1 MSLDKNSAARL
12 AKAHPL
18 LQKLFNAVAAKTPI
32 MILDSQRGRAAQEL
46 AFRQGHTKVHFGN
59 SAHNWSPSVAL
70 DVVPIPLDWKDT
82 AAFRNMIVNFVVPIA
97 KEMNIPMA
105 EVYEVATFYHHFEVV
120 RGNDPVADITLRVC
134 DGIACELAGAQNLLA
149 KLPAILGNPK
159 I

>member
-18 LQKLFNAVAAKTPI
+18 LQKLFNAVASKTPI

-70 DVVPIPLDWKDT
+70 DVVPLPLNWKDT

-97 KEMNIPMA
+97 KEMNIPIRVGADFNMDGK
-105 EVYEVATFYHHFEVV
+105 Y
-120 RGNDPVADITLRVC
+120 GNDNFVDWPHV
-134 DGIACELAGAQNLLA
+134 ELHPWREFA
-149 KLPAILGNPK
+149 KHSKPFEG
-159 I
+159 